1 MRSEQCALHRAK
13 SSREQRI
20 LRCVAA
26 RCPQVCRRRWL
37 ALVVDVQRAA
47 AAKVEAAT
55 LKAEVAR
62 QAAPFS
68 AEALV
73 PCAQVDEGWA
83 AILKALRQQRRDA
96 KAGSSRGCA
105 TGEGATRRHAG
116 AGCVAGARS
125 ASRVRMHA
133 PREAA
138 ARKYFSD
145 MKKVCV

>member
-37 ALVVDVQRAA
+37 ALIVDVQRAA

-96 KAGSSRGCA
+96 KAARQ
-105 TGEGATRRHAG
+105 H
-116 AGCVAGARS
+116 VAQ
-125 ASRVRMHA
+125 V
-133 PREAA
+133 AA
-138 ARKYFSD
+138 AQPEKA
-145 MKKVCV
+145 